1 MTCKSC
7 TSLEAHDKVEYIQ
20 LVSPHDPKDH
30 CDWLQIIYASQ
41 SLWPECVHKIYCYQR
56 TIYVKDISELNKICT
71 FLEIGAIH
79 GVLVYRRLP
88 LGFSW
93 VATDEQAYARFYN
106 VWQPDISKKFEVVK
120 NDDRTYELISR
131 KTLRHHLRYLKTS
144 PTTPTT

>member
-1 MTCKSC
+1 MTLKSC
-7 TSLEAHDKVEYIQ
+7 AATEVNDEGERVPSVSLHDI
-20 LVSPHDPKDH
+20 KDH
-30 CDWLQIIYASQ
+30 YDWLQTIYASQ
-41 SLWPECVHKIYCYQR
+41 SLWPECVRKTYCYRR

-93 VATDEQAYARFYN
+93 VATDEQAYTRFYN
-106 VWQPDISKKFEVVK
+106 ESDPDISKKFEVVK